1 MSSLHLGP
9 PRLRAR
15 SVPTVRSKPR
25 LELVR
30 RYHISIPTDRPLCV
44 TPAGNREQRNVDSTS
59 ASRQG
64 VATGPIYGLGQITVA
79 QVAAAV
85 LAPTRTPPGP
95 STPRIRVGGTVRSE
109 RSPCLY
115 SVWFDGCRTL
125 SRPVSHAA

>member
-15 SVPTVRSKPR
+15 SVRSKPR

-85 LAPTRTPPGP
+85 LAPGP
-95 STPRIRVGGTVRSE
+95 LAG
-109 RSPCLY
+109 
-115 SVWFDGCRTL
+115 
-125 SRPVSHAA
+125 A